1 MKPDLPAGW
10 GFRPHSRRKFMRR
23 LIVQS
28 LLANRAV
35 LALPAATLRRDVR
48 DTYGVKHSL
57 AWKAVQE
64 ARLAL

>member
-35 LALPAATLRRDVR
+35 LRSPQPRCGVTFATRM
-48 DTYGVKHSL
+48 
-57 AWKAVQE
+57 A
-64 ARLAL
+64 